1 MINFNFKKN
10 CYGCELCKNICPM
23 NAIEMKENDDGFLN
37 PIIDTAKCI
46 NCGLCEK
53 KCLFLKEKKTC
64 NISRS
69 AESFAAQINDKK
81 SLKNSSSGGFFY
93 ELAKKIIKNGGYVA
107 GCIWNQ
113 DMLPVHV
120 LSNELNDIK
129 RMQGSKYVQSD
140 LSNVFN
146 EIKKIVNTNQVLFV
160 GTPCQVEAIKSFI
173 NNKNLVT
180 VSLICEGVPS
190 RKVWKI
196 YKESL
201 EIKQKSKLVKVN
213 FRDKNNCGWKMP
225 DSVYIFENSKKCKML
240 SYNLDYYVSS
250 FIEGLLMN
258 EKCYSCKFKGEN
270 NPGDIIIGDFW
281 KVPDTVFGDNTKIGV
296 SAVIAKT
303 KKGKNILKDLQ
314 NVNIK
319 KVDIELIINGNPN
332 LENSIKK
339 PKERDAFFG
348 EIGQINIDKVFKK
361 YNKKLTSNKKK
372 ILKLLFDLNILKYLK
387 K

>member
-10 CYGCELCKNICPM
+10 CYGCELCKNICPK

-53 KCLFLKEKKTC
+53 KCLFLNEKKSR

-113 DMLPVHV
+113 DMLPIHV

-129 RMQGSKYVQSD
+129 KMQGSKYVQSD
-140 LSNVFN
+140 LSNVFY
-146 EIKKIVNTNQVLFV
+146 EIKKIVNKNQVLFV

-173 NNKNLVT
+173 NNENLVT

-190 RKVWKI
+190 RKVWKT

-201 EIKQKSKLVKVN
+201 ETKQKSKLVKVN

-240 SYNLDYYVSS
+240 SFNLDYYVSS

-258 EKCYSCKFKGEN
+258 EKCYSCKFKGDN

-281 KVPDTVFGDNTKIGV
+281 KVPDTVFGDNTKSGV

-303 KKGKNILKDLQ
+303 KKGKNILKEMQ

>member
-10 CYGCELCKNICPM
+10 CYGCELCKNICPK

-53 KCLFLKEKKTC
+53 KCLFLNEKKSR

-113 DMLPVHV
+113 DMLPIHV

-129 RMQGSKYVQSD
+129 KMQGSKYVQSD
-140 LSNVFN
+140 LSNVFY
-146 EIKKIVNTNQVLFV
+146 EIKKIVNKNQVLFV

-173 NNKNLVT
+173 NNENLVT

-190 RKVWKI
+190 RKVWKT

-201 EIKQKSKLVKVN
+201 ETKQKSKLVKVN

-240 SYNLDYYVSS
+240 SFNLDYYVSS

-281 KVPDTVFGDNTKIGV
+281 KVPDTVFGDNTKSGV

-303 KKGKNILKDLQ
+303 KKGKNILKEMQ

-339 PKERDAFFG
+339 PKERDAFFWR
-348 EIGQINIDKVFKK
+348 NRANK
-361 YNKKLTSNKKK
+361 Y
-372 ILKLLFDLNILKYLK
+372 
-387 K
+387 